1 MNLVLAGLQDS
12 HLEEEQME
20 EGGEQNAIASLGDSH
35 PLRGEQSL
43 HLLEQTQGHSCL
55 WRH

>member
-55 WRH
+55 WRR